1 MKRSGAEDNVLS
13 AARIRPSSN
22 RMPKARTSQNRLS
35 ATPPKP
41 ATGRRGGD
49 RTPQSVP
56 RRAKHSGH
64 FVLEEQVGF
73 LLRAASQRNTVLFA
87 QMMVAGLTRVQFAT
101 MAKLYE
107 IGHCSQNE
115 LGRLILLDRATIK
128 GVVNRLRKRGFVRVR
143 PDVDD
148 RRQHVLGLTE
158 SGQKV
163 VRRAIVVAPKITEQ
177 MLEHLNPAERK
188 QIVALLHKL
197 LG

>member
-1 MKRSGAEDNVLS
+1 M
-13 AARIRPSSN
+13 
-22 RMPKARTSQNRLS
+22 
-35 ATPPKP
+35 
-41 ATGRRGGD
+41 
-49 RTPQSVP
+49 P

-158 SGQKV
+158 SGQKI

-188 QIVALLHKL
+188 QIVALLRKL